1 MYFTKFNPVFPI
13 VHAPTFRPSAKS
25 SLLLLSICSV
35 GSLFIGS
42 PGATTHGER
51 IFEMLNKAILASVRK
66 ARLISTRLTMQWERY
81 IARGGIEAIAMVQAA
96 IIGQTFG
103 LLSGVIILLYVSVS

>member
-42 PGATTHGER
+42 RRAVSQGQK
-51 IFEMLNKAILASVRK
+51 IFEMLNKAILTSV
-66 ARLISTRLTMQWERY
+66 SERY
-81 IARGGIEAIAMVQAA
+81 PR
-96 IIGQTFG
+96 
-103 LLSGVIILLYVSVS
+103 LSSTVK